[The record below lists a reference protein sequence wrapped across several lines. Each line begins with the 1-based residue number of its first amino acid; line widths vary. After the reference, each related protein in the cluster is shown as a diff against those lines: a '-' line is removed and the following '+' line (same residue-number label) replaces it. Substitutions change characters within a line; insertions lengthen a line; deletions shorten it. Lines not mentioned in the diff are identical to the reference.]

1 MTKQD
6 NQIIRS
12 AKLLA
17 QKECA
22 NYANDTCLPEDHPC
36 YLINP
41 AYKTI
46 HDGTVDCDYFL
57 SADLP
62 LQPELN
68 TGVWHEILREE
79 DQTGEGRKAA
89 FDAISL
95 SSPAA
100 TASAIVP
107 SVEQRLNKPGIGK
120 SSAAIGSVKK
130 QAWNVTL

>member
-6 NQIIRS
+6 NHIIRS
-12 AKLLA
+12 VKLLT

-36 YLINP
+36 RVINP

-46 HDGTVDCDYFL
+46 HDGAVDCDYFL
-57 SADLP
+57 SAVLP

-79 DQTGEGRKAA
+79 SQTGEGWKACVRCHKPFIPGSNRQRYCA
-89 FDAISL
+89 ECG
-95 SSPAA
+95 AA
-100 TASAIVP
+100 AKQDGNR
-107 SVEQRLNKPGIGK
+107 EKQRRHRERQKK
-120 SSAAIGSVKK
+120 SF
-130 QAWNVTL
+130 NVTL